1 MKRFSTDRSFMDK
14 GSEALLWISG
24 GVCLLLPVILLVVVF
39 VRAILPAG
47 IPIWSLDICEL
58 LMWFP
63 AYFGLGLV
71 WRMGKHVRVTVFIDR
86 MHGKIRR
93 IIDLT
98 VLILT
103 LSISAAMLWAGTR
116 ASLVSWIEHRR
127 TYSEFP
133 EYYLSIAIPIGIAF
147 LTYEI
152 WLSLRSKLRNLRE
165 RTD

>member
-1 MKRFSTDRSFMDK
+1 MDRFSTDRSFMDK

-24 GVCLLLPVILLVVVF
+24 CICLLLPVILLVVVII
-39 VRAILPAG
+39 RALVPAG
-47 IPIWSLDICEL
+47 IPIWSLDVCEL

-63 AYFGLGLV
+63 AYLGLGLV

-86 MHGKIRR
+86 IHGKVRK
-93 IIDLT
+93 IIDLA
-98 VLILT
+98 VLSLA
-103 LSISAAMLWAGTR
+103 LLVSAAMLWAGAK

-133 EYYLSIAIPIGIAF
+133 EYYLSAAIPVGIAF
-147 LTYEI
+147 LVYEI
-152 WLSLRSKLRNLRE
+152 GVSMRSKLRTLRE